1 MISPRWEPESCSHRF
16 SSKQHKSRYRIEM
29 LLWHSPALGPAPESA
44 LAVEWQRPAAHLG
57 ARRSSFGALK
67 GAGRRLRME
76 RVGKPRG
83 IRKPSSVE

>member
-1 MISPRWEPESCSHRF
+1 LPSN
-16 SSKQHKSRYRIEM
+16 
-29 LLWHSPALGPAPESA
+29 GSA
-44 LAVEWQRPAAHLG
+44 RRLIIG

-67 GAGRRLRME
+67 GAGRRLRMD